1 MRSLKNGDSQQ
12 HDTYVKR
19 WLELDAEF
27 HNLLFRVAGNSRAA
41 TFVDNLNLQFLR
53 INLGMLVLEE
63 RVEKAIR
70 EHVEIGEA
78 ILDGN
83 KDEAAQLM
91 YNHLENVK
99 QTIIALMQTFYYEAP

>member
-1 MRSLKNGDSQQ
+1 
-12 HDTYVKR
+12 
-19 WLELDAEF
+19 
-27 HNLLFRVAGNSRAA
+27 
-41 TFVDNLNLQFLR
+41 
-53 INLGMLVLEE
+53 MLVLEE